1 MSEGAPS
8 LSLEG
13 DRLRIPASAFEHGGF
28 RAFMKG
34 GDMPEGARATY
45 VDAEVMVFMSPESL
59 ESHNKP
65 KTAVTVAMERVV
77 TEADLGE
84 VYGDGTLFTH
94 IEARIS
100 TEPDCLFVSWK
111 TFETGKVML
120 VPRAGR
126 DDEYIELVGT
136 PDIVVEVVSDSS
148 VQKDLVRLRDAYH
161 RAGIPEYWLV
171 DARGAEPVF
180 TVLAHHPDGY
190 APAAPAGQPQPS
202 TVLACSFQ
210 LERSRNRAGR
220 WAYRLRT

>member
-1 MSEGAPS
+1 
-8 LSLEG
+8 
-13 DRLRIPASAFEHGGF
+13 LRIPASAFEHGGF
-28 RAFMKG
+28 RTFVKG

-65 KTAVTVAMERVV
+65 KTAITVAIERLV
-77 TEADLGE
+77 TENDLGE
-84 VYGDGTLFTH
+84 VYGDGTLLTH
-94 IEARIS
+94 VGARIS
-100 TEPDCLFVSWK
+100 TEPDCLFVSWA
-111 TFETGKVML
+111 TFESGKVTL

-148 VQKDLVRLRDAYH
+148 VRKDLVRLREAYH

-171 DARGAEPVF
+171 DARGEEPAF
-180 TVLAHHPDGY
+180 TVLVHHPDGY
-190 APAAPAGQPQPS
+190 GPAAPAGQPQLS
-202 TVLACSFQ
+202 AVLACTLR

-220 WAYRLRT
+220 WAYRLRA